1 MGREVLA
8 SIRTQYPSF
17 TPVERTIADY
27 VLNHGAKVVRL
38 PIRQLAYECAVGESS
53 IVRFCKRVGQGKG
66 YPDFRHFAVGG
77 AGNGKRSGG
86 KGRKYFFDRRGG

>member
-38 PIRQLAYECAVGESS
+38 PIR
-53 IVRFCKRVGQGKG
+53 
-66 YPDFRHFAVGG
+66 
-77 AGNGKRSGG
+77 
-86 KGRKYFFDRRGG
+86 